1 MFILPSL
8 PSVEI
13 RFNSL
18 DLSRRLD
25 LCQPRGFSRVM
36 KGRRR
41 GCWVG
46 AVFAVGKGLAGSW
59 GAGGTRK
66 ALKGTRVSEGVGRG
80 IWD

>member
-1 MFILPSL
+1 M
-8 PSVEI
+8 
-13 RFNSL
+13 
-18 DLSRRLD
+18 
-25 LCQPRGFSRVM
+25 
-36 KGRRR
+36 
-41 GCWVG
+41 G